1 MKIHLNK
8 LRFEFMTIVYL
19 FEELKHITNWF
30 TYIRHLTQCREEGLP
45 VV

>member
-1 MKIHLNK
+1 
-8 LRFEFMTIVYL
+8 MTNVYL

-30 TYIRHLTQCREEGLP
+30 TYIRYIAQRRGEGLL